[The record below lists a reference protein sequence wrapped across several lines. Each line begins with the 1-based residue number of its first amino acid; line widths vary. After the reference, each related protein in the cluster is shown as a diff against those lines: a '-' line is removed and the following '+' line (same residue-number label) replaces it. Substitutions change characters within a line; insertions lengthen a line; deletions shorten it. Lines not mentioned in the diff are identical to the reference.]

1 MKKILII
8 LMAMFVFGLQ
18 NVNAQDAP
26 LKIVTN
32 HPDFNIKVKRC
43 AASGKTVIIDLIFTN
58 EGANDVSGVS
68 VNGGNGRNYTQW
80 GPSEAYDDEGNIYR
94 NISVRVANYQ
104 NYTFDETPTIKIPV
118 GVPMKCSVKIEG
130 VDVSAQAIARMELFV
145 NCKEWAIGHLGSDA
159 TAKPV
164 KFSNIPITRK

>member
-1 MKKILII
+1 MKRF
-8 LMAMFVFGLQ
+8 LMLFWVLFAFGSQ
-18 NVNAQDAP
+18 IVSAQDAP

-43 AASGKTVIIDLIFTN
+43 AASGKTVILDLIFTN

-130 VDVSAQAIARMELFV
+130 VDASAQSIARMELFV
-145 NCKEWAIGHLGSDA
+145 NCKEWSIGHLGNSD

-164 KFSNIPITRK
+164 KFSNIPISRK